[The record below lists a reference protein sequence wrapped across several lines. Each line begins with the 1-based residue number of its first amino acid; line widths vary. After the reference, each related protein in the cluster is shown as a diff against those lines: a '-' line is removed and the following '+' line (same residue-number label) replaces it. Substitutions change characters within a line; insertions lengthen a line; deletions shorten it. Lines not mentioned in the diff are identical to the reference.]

1 MMALALAHGG
11 VVYAE
16 EAESTTDS
24 AEDSETEVI
33 SVTGVQYSDQKARLI
48 ERGKKQ
54 FSSVVSTDDLGNFV
68 DQNVAESLRRM
79 PGVTLQRSEGEGKF
93 VTVRGLGPD
102 FVAVNMNGAAMAGS
116 GDQRKVGLDAL
127 AGDSLG
133 QIEVVKTLTP
143 DMNLNSIGGAVNVK
157 SISAYDR
164 GKDTLKFKAQT
175 AYSEL
180 RGEHSPKISIDGTQF
195 LFDKK
200 VGLGFVLSTEER
212 KTQVNERRHHSS
224 NEPREYQMD
233 FGLSKA
239 EAEKNPLL
247 IGPRQFEVRQELA
260 DRERH
265 TVGLNIEIRPDDA
278 NQFYFNTNYVE
289 FTDHDVALREF
300 YDYQDAGNVGS
311 GEILYVNP
319 EEASFI
325 VSDIDVF
332 HQYFVQG
339 STKDTLTINVGGK
352 HLIGDAW
359 TFDYDYTS
367 SKAEEDS
374 VGDHRVQFRERDLIV
389 YGRGYENITDARVL
403 SGEEAAEI
411 MGVEYTAGMFGTS
424 GEGDVDTKAHWE
436 FDNLFLEDS
445 VRTDEISTFSANIKY
460 DFLDS
465 DWLYYVKAGV
475 SMSERTHETDKDR
488 WSFEPEEEH
497 CDNGDCR
504 DAVQFT
510 HQTVEDREKYSL
522 AIPANSEFQYP
533 FVSEQVLKD
542 LVTWTAPTKYLATA
556 GESSIDSTANDYRLE
571 ESIKEAYVMTEMELA
586 DRLTLITGVRYVET
600 EFSSTGYLS
609 LENDDFQFVEG
620 VDYALDIFIPM
631 PVSTNKYSEFFPSA
645 HLRYEPTDDLLV
657 RAAVWTSYTRP
668 NFKDNRGYAKFDSD
682 IELCPP
688 GKTNDCDDSSQGA
701 SVLELQDFTL
711 GGNNQIDVGN
721 PNLVPMTSV
730 NYDLSVSWY
739 ESEDL
744 FIEAALFY
752 KDIDKFIA
760 ETTGREMSIEQM
772 PLTLPVNQVT
782 DFIISQEQEFSNVNI
797 TVNGEWAKVYGLE
810 LSYNQ
815 FFDSGLFIQ
824 SNATIQTSKSKLPD
838 DIRRGTVSLP
848 EQADITANLTVGWE
862 NDDYSARLIG
872 NYRSKVRETV
882 ANCPTD
888 KEASVGIDDEGN
900 YIFDKPE
907 HQRCKDW
914 YDQFEDGLA
923 TLDFK
928 AKAKLFDGFQL
939 YFDAVNLT
947 DNSDLKYFNGG
958 EFTQGRLLYQRENYG
973 RTFQIGF
980 NYKFY

>member
-1 MMALALAHGG
+1 MKAWRLNSIMMALALAHSGI
-11 VVYAE
+11 VYAE

-24 AEDSETEVI
+24 AEDNETEVI

-48 ERGKKQ
+48 ERDKKQ
-54 FSSVVSTDDLGNFV
+54 FSTVISTDDLGNFV

-102 FVAVNMNGAAMAGS
+102 FVSVNMNGASMAGA

-164 GKDTLKFKAQT
+164 GKDTLKLKVQN
-175 AYSEL
+175 AYSDL
-180 RGEHSPKISIDGTQF
+180 REENSPKISIDGTQF

-233 FGLSKA
+233 FDQTD
-239 EAEKNPLL
+239 EQIEQNPVVL
-247 IGPRQFEVRQELA
+247 GPRQLENRQEIA

-265 TVGLNIEIRPDDA
+265 TAGLNIEIRPDDA
-278 NQFYFNTNYVE
+278 NQFYINTNYVE
-289 FTDHDVALREF
+289 FSDHDVALREF
-300 YDYQDAGNVGS
+300 FDYQDAGNVGS
-311 GEILYVNP
+311 GEMLYVNP
-319 EEASFI
+319 EDRSFI

-339 STKDTLTINVGGK
+339 STKDTLTINIGGK

-359 TFDYDYTS
+359 TFDYDYTT

-389 YGRGYENITDARVL
+389 YGRGHKESIDAKVL
-403 SGEEAAEI
+403 SGEEAASI
-411 MGVEYTAGMFGTS
+411 MGVDYVDGMFGTS
-424 GEGDVDTKAHWE
+424 GSGDASQRSNWN

-445 VRTDEISTFSANIKY
+445 VRTDDVSTFSANIKY

-475 SMSERTHETDKDR
+475 SMSKRTHETDKDR
-488 WSFEPEEEH
+488 WSFEPKAEF
-497 CDNGDCR
+497 CDN
-504 DAVQFT
+504 DACAAATAFT
-510 HQTVEDREKYSL
+510 HQTAIDEGYVLE
-522 AIPANSEFQYP
+522 IPANSDFQYP
-533 FVSEQVLKD
+533 FVSEQLLQD
-542 LVTWTAPTKYLATA
+542 LVALTEPTKHTATA
-556 GESSIDSTANDYRLE
+556 GESSIDSTANDYKLSE
-571 ESIKEAYVMTEMELA
+571 DVKEAYIMTEMELA

-600 EFSSTGYLS
+600 EFASTGFMS

-631 PVSTNKYSEFFPSA
+631 PESTNKYSEFFPSA

-657 RAAVWTSYTRP
+657 RAAIWTSYTRP
-668 NFKDNRGYAKFDSD
+668 NFKDSRGYAKFDSD

-688 GKTNDCDDSSQGA
+688 GETDNCDDSSQGA

-711 GGNNQIDVGN
+711 GANNMLDVGN

-730 NYDLSVSWY
+730 NYDMSVSWY

-744 FIEAALFY
+744 FIEAAVFY

-760 ETTGREMSIEQM
+760 EIPGREMSIAQM
-772 PLTLPVNQVT
+772 PLTLPINQVT
-782 DFIISQEQEFSNVNI
+782 DFIISQDQVFTNVNI
-797 TVNGEWAKVYGLE
+797 TENGQWAKVYGIE

-815 FFDSGLFIQ
+815 FFDNGLFIQ
-824 SNATIQTSKSKLPD
+824 SNATFQTSKSKLPD
-838 DIRRGTVSLP
+838 SIRRGTVSLP
-848 EQADITANLTVGWE
+848 EQADITANFTLGWE
-862 NDDYSARLIG
+862 NDDYSARVIA
-872 NYRSKVRETV
+872 NYRSDVRKTIGY
-882 ANCPTD
+882 CPT
-888 KEASVGIDDEGN
+888 EEFSSV
-900 YIFDKPE
+900 
-907 HQRCKDW
+907 CKDW
-914 YDQFEDGLA
+914 YDQFEDDLA
-923 TLDFK
+923 TVDFK
-928 AKAKLFDGFQL
+928 AKAKLFSGFQL

-947 DNSDLKYFNGG
+947 NNADLKYFEGNELSGG
-958 EFTQGRLLYQRENYG
+958 NMLYQREEYG
-973 RTFQIGF
+973 RTFQVGF